1 VGLNSAREGDV
12 NARTEQ
18 GLDLKCYWVL
28 AIFLTLSTA
37 THAQNNA
44 TDISGTWQIN
54 IAKSKFPKVPNKFPL
69 NRVSKLVIICTADT
83 IQMRYSFGKQVIT
96 RTYTPDGKEQI
107 MNQGRDS
114 YIAVTTR
121 WKKGVLTIEHSGRAY
136 MPFDRWSQ
144 GTEVFQDTER
154 WSLSPDGKT
163 LTRLEDA
170 PRSVSVF
177 EGVRCVGLPTNLDSQ
192 GLVF

>member
-1 VGLNSAREGDV
+1 
-12 NARTEQ
+12 
-18 GLDLKCYWVL
+18 
-28 AIFLTLSTA
+28 
-37 THAQNNA
+37 
-44 TDISGTWQIN
+44 
-54 IAKSKFPKVPNKFPL
+54 
-69 NRVSKLVIICTADT
+69 
-83 IQMRYSFGKQVIT
+83 
-96 RTYTPDGKEQI
+96 

-114 YIAVTTR
+114 YTAVTTR

-163 LTRLEDA
+163 LTRLEDV

-177 EGVRCVGLPTNLDSQ
+177 ERVSDALPKPQ
-192 GLVF
+192 